1 MHRMAPAAFLLIC
14 SFAIGDDL
22 PPAPP
27 EAVRPD
33 ASDGGDHL
41 SPLNPS
47 GTVLLDL
54 KNKRVLLKSRVC
66 LREGL
71 LEMLICRAQT
81 KEHESIVAVDSE
93 AYVIH
98 AGLLAVGAKPGTPV
112 RFEPEYQAPT
122 GQKIDIYF
130 NWTDEDGN
138 PHRERAQRWVR
149 NVTRRYY
156 VTELA
161 SLPNDLTMPEDSELR
176 YDERRKELI
185 WFDQMTE
192 EEREQL
198 LALSRDE
205 AYRAAIQEFYDAGR
219 PKQLDADFVFAGSGF
234 YRQRDGTDWYQ
245 AEAGNLVCV
254 ANFSDAM
261 IDVSIESSSQNAGL
275 LFEPYT
281 ERIPPEGTP
290 VTIELIPV
298 EEEDAE
304 EQE

>member
-1 MHRMAPAAFLLIC
+1 MQRLAPIVLLL
-14 SFAIGDDL
+14 AGGLLRGDDL
-22 PPAPP
+22 PPPPP
-27 EAVRPD
+27 ETVRTPTEAD
-33 ASDGGDHL
+33 SAKPR
-41 SPLNPS
+41 PLNPG
-47 GTVLLDL
+47 GTVLLDVE
-54 KNKRVLLKSRVC
+54 NKRVLLKSQVV
-66 LREGL
+66 LRQGL
-71 LEMLICRAQT
+71 LEMLICRTQT
-81 KEHESIVAVDSE
+81 KEHESILAVDSE

-98 AGLLAVGAKPGTPV
+98 AGLLAVGAKPGAPV
-112 RFEPEYQAPT
+112 RFEPEFQPPT

-130 NWTDEDGN
+130 NWTDEEGQ

-161 SLPNDLTMPEDSELR
+161 KLPAGFTMPEETELR
-176 YDERRKELI
+176 FDEKHGELI
-185 WFDQMTE
+185 WFGQMTE
-192 EEREQL
+192 EERDQL

-205 AYRAAIQEFYDAGR
+205 AYRAAIRKFFDSGR
-219 PKQLDADFVFAGSGF
+219 SRQLDADFVFTGSGF

-261 IDVSIESSSQNAGL
+261 IDVAMKSSSSNEGL

-281 ERIPPEGTP
+281 ERIPAEGTP

-298 EEEDAE
+298 EEDEDE
-304 EQE
+304 E